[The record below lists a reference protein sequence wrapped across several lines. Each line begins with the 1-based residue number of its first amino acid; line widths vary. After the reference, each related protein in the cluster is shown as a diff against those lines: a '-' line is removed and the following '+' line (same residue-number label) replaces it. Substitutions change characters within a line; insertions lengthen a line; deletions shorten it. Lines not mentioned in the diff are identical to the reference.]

1 MKNIFVH
8 VLRGI
13 SYILLPVGSYLA
25 IWETKPLREVT
36 IILALLVLPILL
48 ILFLGYPQA
57 IRPREGKSTASEIM
71 GGGLIRKPAIKSLLL
86 KLIPILMLM
95 FVGTL
100 PFLFW
105 TYFILILAHPACGN
119 RSLMDIFP
127 ILYCLIS
134 Q

>member
-25 IWETKPLREVT
+25 IWETNPLRET
-36 IILALLVLPILL
+36 AIILALLVLPILL
-48 ILFLGYPQA
+48 ILFLG
-57 IRPREGKSTASEIM
+57 RPHANRPPGDMPTASKII
-71 GGGLIRKPAIKSLLL
+71 GGVIRKPTIKSLLL
-86 KLIPILMLM
+86 NLIPITMLI
-95 FVGTL
+95 FIGLL

-105 TYFILILAHPACGN
+105 TYFVLVLTHPACGN
-119 RSLMDIFP
+119 RPLTDIFP
-127 ILYCLIS
+127 ILYCLIN